1 MNVKKVFL
9 WSFGLLFTLGI
20 LGCAAVAGLFYWASR
35 DLPDLER
42 LTGYEAPQATVILA
56 RDGSTIGTLATEKR
70 YSITLKEMSPW
81 LPMSFLAAE
90 DDSFYQHH
98 GVDPVAIV
106 RAFIYN
112 LRNKASGG
120 GQQGGSTI
128 TQQIIKQLLL
138 SSERSYTRKMK
149 EAILA
154 YRLEHTV
161 SKDDILQTYLNYIYL
176 GQHSYGVEAA
186 ARTYFGKHASDIT
199 LAESAV
205 IAGLPQA
212 PAATIPSGIPR
223 PPRPARCTSL
233 AVCAPSSGSPRNST
247 SRPSTSPWS
256 TGACPRTAAGPPNGI
271 LKKPAA
277 CWWNSSPKRTCA
289 PWASIP

>member
-120 GQQGGSTI
+120 GQQMPIFTALPSFPFFPPRSIPLEVQATSYLAASDKICNFSMTVICFGICMSV
-128 TQQIIKQLLL
+128 KLLL
-138 SSERSYTRKMK
+138 PISLSTTLSM
-149 EAILA
+149 A
-154 YRLEHTV
+154 YSLLE
-161 SKDDILQTYLNYIYL
+161 
-176 GQHSYGVEAA
+176 
-186 ARTYFGKHASDIT
+186 
-199 LAESAV
+199 
-205 IAGLPQA
+205 
-212 PAATIPSGIPR
+212 
-223 PPRPARCTSL
+223 
-233 AVCAPSSGSPRNST
+233 
-247 SRPSTSPWS
+247 
-256 TGACPRTAAGPPNGI
+256 
-271 LKKPAA
+271 
-277 CWWNSSPKRTCA
+277 
-289 PWASIP
+289 